1 MPTTLI
7 DLTDYAEAWRARS
20 GRGGR
25 AALGGEM
32 QDIYEQIV
40 EVLGAGRRLALATLV
55 TRRGSAPGA
64 LGSKMLVLDDGTTM
78 GSIGGGCVEAEVWD
92 AARAAL
98 AGDGAQVCKFRLRA
112 EDMAESGLICGGSV
126 DILVRAV
133 GPESLG
139 LYEGVVALRG
149 SGSAGVLVT
158 PLPGSVDGP
167 GGANLDGDVLLAADG
182 EVIASVLGPM
192 ARESAGEPD
201 EERQAALAAVR
212 SVAAQLIP
220 GELRVVPA
228 AGVVLESV
236 VPPAHLYVFG
246 AGHLSAALV
255 SLAKRVHFQVTVI
268 DDRAMFAN
276 ADRFPD
282 ADEVIVSEF
291 EEAFSGLDLGV
302 SSYVVI
308 VTRGHLH
315 DRLVLERALATS
327 ATYVGMIGSRTKIAK
342 IYAELEAGGL
352 SPERLAEVHAPIGLS
367 IGARS
372 PDEIAVSIVA
382 ELIQVRSGRLP
393 RADARRTVAG

>member
-1 MPTTLI
+1 M
-7 DLTDYAEAWRARS
+7 R
-20 GRGGR
+20 
-25 AALGGEM
+25 
-32 QDIYEQIV
+32 DIYEQIV
-40 EVLGAGRRLALATLV
+40 EVLAAGRRLALATLV

-64 LGSKMLVLDDGTTM
+64 LGSKMLVLDDGATA

-98 AGDGAQVCKFRLRA
+98 AGDGAQVLQFRLRS

-133 GPESLG
+133 GPESLS
-139 LYEGVVALRG
+139 LFEAVVALRRG
-149 SGSAGVLVT
+149 GSAGVFVT
-158 PLPGSVDGP
+158 PLPESDGGL
-167 GGANLDGDVLLAADG
+167 GGAWLGGDLLLDAEG
-182 EVIASVLGPM
+182 EVIASTGGLL
-192 ARESAGEPD
+192 AGEGG
-201 EERQAALAAVR
+201 AAIPATDAQKVLDDVR
-212 SVAAQLIP
+212 SVAAKLIP

-228 AGVVLESV
+228 AGAVLESI

-276 ADRFPD
+276 AERFPD
-282 ADEVIVSEF
+282 ADEVVVAEF
-291 EEAFSGLDLGV
+291 EDAFADLDMGV

-315 DRLVLERALATS
+315 DQLVLGRALATP
-327 ATYVGMIGSRTKIAK
+327 AAYIGMIGSRIKIAK
-342 IYAELEAGGL
+342 IHAELEAGGV
-352 SPERLAEVHAPIGLS
+352 SRERLDAVHAPIGLS

-382 ELIQVRSGRLP
+382 ELIQVRAGRLP
-393 RADARRTVAG
+393 RAEARRTVAG

>member
-1 MPTTLI
+1 MILI
-7 DLTDYAEAWRARS
+7 DLPDYVEARV
-20 GRGGR
+20 GGR
-25 AALGGEM
+25 AEAAAPLLGGEM
-32 QDIYEQIV
+32 RDIYERIV
-40 EVLGAGRRLALATLV
+40 EVLGTGRRLALATLV

-64 LGSKMLVLDDGTTM
+64 LGSKMLVLDDGTTS

-98 AGDGAQVCKFRLRA
+98 AGDGAQVCKFRLRS
-112 EDMAESGLICGGSV
+112 EDMADSGLICGGSV

-133 GPESLG
+133 GPESLA
-139 LYEGVVALRG
+139 LYEGVVALRS

-158 PLPGSVDGP
+158 PLPESGDAP
-167 GGANLDGDVLLAADG
+167 GGAALGGDVLLAADG
-182 EVIASVLGPM
+182 EVVASAPEFG
-192 ARESAGEPD
+192 ADAGAGEP
-201 EERQAALAAVR
+201 EAEWRAALAGVR
-212 SVAAQLIP
+212 SIAAQLIP

-228 AGVVLESV
+228 AGAVLESI
-236 VPPAHLYVFG
+236 VPPAHLFVFG

-276 ADRFPD
+276 IDRFPD
-282 ADEVIVSEF
+282 ADEVVVSEF
-291 EEAFSGLDLGV
+291 EDAFDGLDLGV

-315 DRLVLERALATS
+315 DQLVLERTLATS
-327 ATYVGMIGSRTKIAK
+327 AAYVGMIGSRTKIAK
-342 IYAELEAGGL
+342 IYAELEAGGVP
-352 SPERLAEVHAPIGLS
+352 PERLAEVHAPIGLS

-393 RADARRTVAG
+393 RAEARKTVAG

>member
-1 MPTTLI
+1 MP
-7 DLTDYAEAWRARS
+7 DV
-20 GRGGR
+20 
-25 AALGGEM
+25 
-32 QDIYEQIV
+32 YEQIV
-40 EVLGAGRRLALATLV
+40 EVLAAGRHLALATLV

-64 LGSKMLVLDDGTTM
+64 LGAKMLVLDDGTTA

-98 AGDGAQVCKFRLRA
+98 AGEGAQVLQFRLRS

-126 DILVRAV
+126 DILVRSV
-133 GPESLG
+133 GPESLA
-139 LYEGVVALRG
+139 LFEGVVALRRG
-149 SGSAGVLVT
+149 GSAGVLAT
-158 PLPGSVDGP
+158 PLPGADDDHAGVAL
-167 GGANLDGDVLLAADG
+167 GGDHEGAGLDGDVLLGAEG
-182 EVIASVLGPM
+182 EVIASTFELPTDDGDAHPP
-192 ARESAGEPD
+192 AAGSRKTLD
-201 EERQAALAAVR
+201 DIRAVAER
-212 SVAAQLIP
+212 LIP
-220 GELRVVPA
+220 GELRVVA
-228 AGVVLESV
+228 ASGVVLESI

-255 SLAKRVHFQVTVI
+255 TLAKRVHFQVTVI

-276 ADRFPD
+276 VERFPD

-291 EEAFSGLDLGV
+291 ADAFADLDLGV

-315 DRLVLERALATS
+315 DLLVLERALATP
-327 ATYVGMIGSRTKIAK
+327 ATYIGMIGSRTKIAK
-342 IYAELEAGGL
+342 IYTELEAGGV
-352 SPERLAEVHAPIGLS
+352 SPQRLAEVHAPIGLS

-393 RADARRTVAG
+393 RAKARKTVAG